1 LNGRR
6 ANVQLPIKA
15 HYATLAMLALADKF
29 ADDQLIPARVIAR
42 EQGIPGQFLGQI
54 LQQLRGNALIVST
67 RGSNGG
73 FRLARRPA
81 DISIAEII
89 DSVYP
94 WSASVVAD
102 ASETSALSV
111 AVLNVWRDLNQQQR
125 ELLEAVSLA
134 DLLRRV
140 EKSSATMFYI

>member
-1 LNGRR
+1 M
-6 ANVQLPIKA
+6 QLPIKA

-125 ELLEAVSLA
+125 ELLEGVSLA

>member
-1 LNGRR
+1 M
-6 ANVQLPIKA
+6 QLPIKA

-29 ADDQLIPARVIAR
+29 ANDQLIPARAIAR

-125 ELLEAVSLA
+125 ELLEGVSLA